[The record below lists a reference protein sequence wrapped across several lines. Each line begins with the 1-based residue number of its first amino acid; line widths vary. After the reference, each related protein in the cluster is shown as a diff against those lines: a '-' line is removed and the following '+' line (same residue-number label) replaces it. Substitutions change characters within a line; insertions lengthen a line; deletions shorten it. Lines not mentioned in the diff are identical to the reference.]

1 MNRPDLGSLHVDPVL
16 SDRFQLKI
24 DTITIGYFLEVS
36 GLEVTVDVEKYEEG
50 GENGFVHK
58 FPGRMTWPNLVF
70 KRGVTDDDALMQ
82 WVRES
87 SGEGFAAN
95 KNVLQRPTGA
105 VSIVDH
111 QGLALRSWSLIAP
124 FPVRWTGPRLSAKDS
139 TALEEEV
146 EVAHHGFTTI
156 SKKKW

>member
-1 MNRPDLGSLHVDPVL
+1 LHVDPVL

-24 DTITIGYFLEVS
+24 DTLTIGYFLEVS

-95 KNVLQRPTGA
+95 KNVLRRPTGA

-111 QGLALRSWSLIAP
+111 QGLSLRSWSLIAP

-139 TALEEEV
+139 SALEEEV